1 MGVRSDNSMSP
12 ITLATINIST
22 PPTEGEEDNMLSEG
36 GGGAA
41 PQPCPPALSLGQS
54 FHSLDLITVTLHET

>member
-1 MGVRSDNSMSP
+1 MGVGSDNSASP
-12 ITLATINIST
+12 ITPATINIST

-36 GGGAA
+36 RGRGGSAA
-41 PQPCPPALSLGQS
+41 VPSRPLLAQS